1 MSSETKDNDSKSA
14 TERRNPDKAMKK
26 SMQQGAWFVW
36 LALAVVL
43 FFYFTGDFGE
53 APTNR
58 LTYSKFLSAVDE
70 GRVEQVTLR
79 GQQIEGRLTD
89 QAVEND
95 EDLDI
100 ARFETLRPELEDQ
113 RLLERLEQ
121 NGVEVDAEPTEAPW
135 WAQILMRALPWILV
149 LGVLLWFWNRMARR
163 AMSSGAG
170 PFGFG
175 QSKAKRIEKK
185 HSEIRLKHVAGA
197 ENAKKEVKEVIDYLK
212 DPERFRK
219 LGAKIPHGLLLM
231 GPPGTGKTL
240 MARAVAGEADVPFY
254 SVTGSEFIE
263 MFVGVGA
270 SRVRDMFDNARKSAP
285 SLIFIDELDAI
296 GRSRGTGMGGG
307 HDEREQTL
315 NQILSQMD
323 GFEPHEAV
331 VVLAATN
338 RPDVLDKAL
347 LRPGRFDRKITMDRP
362 DLKARKAILE
372 VHTEKLP
379 LADDVELGRLAKIT
393 IGFSGADLAN
403 LANEAALLAGRRE
416 KESVDWTC
424 FTEARDRV
432 MLGQARDSALSDR
445 ERRVVAY
452 HESGH
457 ALLAELLPNADPVDK
472 ITVLPRAQTLGA
484 TSQRP
489 DEERYNYGE
498 RYLRDRI
505 GVMFGGRLAEAI
517 VFGEVSNGAENDL
530 EQATGLARRM
540 VARWGMSERLGPA
553 AFGES
558 DEHVFLGKEMAQGRN
573 YSEATAAAIDEE
585 IQKLLKD
592 IESGARE
599 LLEKHRDRLDALA
612 EALAENETLESDEVR
627 KIIGNCDEQ
636 GSDSDSGS
644 DSEGGSGTASGSG
657 D

>member
-1 MSSETKDNDSKSA
+1 MSSETHDNQSKSA
-14 TERRNPDKAMKK
+14 SERRDPDQVMKK

-43 FFYFTGDFGE
+43 FFYLTSDFGE

-58 LTYSKFLSAVDE
+58 MTYSEFLSAVDD
-70 GRVEQVTLR
+70 GRVERVTLR
-79 GQQIEGRLTD
+79 GQEVEGRLTE

-95 EDLDI
+95 DEIDI
-100 ARFETLRPELEDQ
+100 ARFETLRPEVEDQ
-113 RLLERLEQ
+113 RLLERLER
-121 NGVEVDAEPTEAPW
+121 NGVQVDARPTEPPW
-135 WAQILMRALPWILV
+135 WAQILMQALPWILV
-149 LGVLLWFWNRMARR
+149 LGLLLWFWSRMAQR
-163 AMSSGAG
+163 AMSGGAG

-175 QSKAKRIEKK
+175 QSQAKRIEKK
-185 HSEIRLKHVAGA
+185 QSGVTLEHVAGA
-197 ENAKKEVKEVIDYLK
+197 DNAKREVKEVIDYLK
-212 DPERFRK
+212 NPRRFRE

-270 SRVRDMFDNARKSAP
+270 SRVRDMFDNARKNAP
-285 SLIFIDELDAI
+285 SVIFIDELDAI

-315 NQILSQMD
+315 NQILAQMD

-362 DLKARKAILE
+362 DRKARKAILE
-372 VHTEKLP
+372 VHTKNIP
-379 LADDVELGRLAKIT
+379 LADDVEMDRLAQIT

-416 KESVDWTC
+416 KKKVDWAC

-489 DEERYNYGE
+489 REERYNYGE
-498 RYLRDRI
+498 SYLRDRI
-505 GVMFGGRLAEAI
+505 GVMFGGRLAESI

-530 EQATGLARRM
+530 EQATRLARRM
-540 VARWGMSERLGPA
+540 VGRWGMSERLGPA
-553 AFGES
+553 AFSES

-573 YSEATAAAIDEE
+573 HSEATAAAIDEE

-592 IESGARE
+592 IESGARD
-599 LLEKHRDRLDALA
+599 LLEKHRDSLDALA

-627 KIIGNCDEQ
+627 EIIGKGDDA
-636 GSDSDSGS
+636 GSSSEDGADDSGRKS
-644 DSEGGSGTASGSG
+644 RKGSSE
-657 D
+657 